1 MFLFGSPVNRVKAR
15 RPRFLLTLLFNIA
28 FILPWR
34 FVSRTQFYLHTHT
47 NILSLSVIISCILSS
62 PSLWFL
68 FGVRNRMMIK
78 KLQSKKCGVPY
89 ISYCIK
95 QWLKRWNNMNISNVK
110 FLEQWNDRD
119 RLYNLAFQFSQ
130 YRAAGHHL
138 FGEIFEEQD
147 LCYYKV
153 FWDGRIVLTI
163 VTVTLRLKHINA
175 GPFSACMMRSFFCRT
190 ARECDDSG
198 GSSLTCLTSPLGRT
212 SFVDSIRFA

>member
-1 MFLFGSPVNRVKAR
+1 MLFFFFNGICVIRVSCIRESAHSNQREKRKKMFLFGSPVNRVKAR

-47 NILSLSVIISCILSS
+47 NILSLSVIIFCTLSS

-95 QWLKRWNNMNISNVK
+95 QWLKRWNNISYVK

-119 RLYNLAFQFSQ
+119 RLIRPSSSPDIVPLDIISLEKYLKNRVYATKFFEMVE
-130 YRAAGHHL
+130 L
-138 FGEIFEEQD
+138 F
-147 LCYYKV
+147 
-153 FWDGRIVLTI
+153 
-163 VTVTLRLKHINA
+163 
-175 GPFSACMMRSFFCRT
+175 
-190 ARECDDSG
+190 
-198 GSSLTCLTSPLGRT
+198 
-212 SFVDSIRFA
+212 